1 MRPEGHSPQIGCAQP
16 GARRPRA
23 SSHGGAGTDRAQGSP
38 CRGRSAA
45 GARKSRPQSVPR
57 NRSLTSRQA
66 AATRLQEN
74 FSRGHV
80 RRAASHEG
88 KKRSLLQSLSA
99 SGCVCMWLPTQG
111 GSAARL
117 AAAASVRVPTGVRAL
132 GTSAVC
138 AKPRRQRNRNN
149 PFPLNAMKHFA
160 YDDIPTFGHV

>member
-1 MRPEGHSPQIGCAQP
+1 M
-16 GARRPRA
+16 
-23 SSHGGAGTDRAQGSP
+23 
-38 CRGRSAA
+38 
-45 GARKSRPQSVPR
+45 
-57 NRSLTSRQA
+57 
-66 AATRLQEN
+66 
-74 FSRGHV
+74 

-117 AAAASVRVPTGVRAL
+117 AAAASVHVPTGVRAL

-160 YDDIPTFGHV
+160 YDDIPTFGHVKIQKQRQMLAYYRLMKHEFPKLQRTYICSARPWLT